1 MESEWEGFFLLEQP
15 RCECKAGFTGKYC
28 QESLGGDGDGVYM
41 ALAVAVDSNDVSFQ
55 FPSKLD
61 NSLEKLK

>member
-1 MESEWEGFFLLEQP
+1 MLEQP
-15 RCECKAGFTGKYC
+15 RCECRAGFTGKYC
-28 QESLGGDGDGVYM
+28 QESVAGNSDGVYRT
-41 ALAVAVDSNDVSFQ
+41 LAVAVDSNDVSFQ